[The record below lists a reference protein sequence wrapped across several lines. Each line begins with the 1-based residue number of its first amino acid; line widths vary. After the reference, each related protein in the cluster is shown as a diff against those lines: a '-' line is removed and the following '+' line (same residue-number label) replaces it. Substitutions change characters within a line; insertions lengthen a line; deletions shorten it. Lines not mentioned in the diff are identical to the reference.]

1 LAKLFFTIPWFDE
14 GMVQFLMD
22 ANGKATE
29 MKIDVPNEDF
39 WFTELEF
46 KRE

>member
-1 LAKLFFTIPWFDE
+1 
-14 GMVQFLMD
+14 MD
-22 ANGKATE
+22 QDARITE

-46 KRE
+46 KKSAETP

>member
-1 LAKLFFTIPWFDE
+1 MRWRQRFPWF
-14 GMVQFLMD
+14 GGGTVQFLMD
-22 ANGKATE
+22 DAGKVVE

-46 KRE
+46 KRKP